1 MHKNNLKAMIFQ
13 LNKSNQSDS
22 RYQQFIQFT
31 KHLNRPDIKIGL
43 ILPDQTNTSFDVKI
57 DPLMQAAMSLGI
69 PPSETMIF
77 LSQSEDIRI
86 SRDNGFALIAGWKS
100 TANEDKLLFQKGA
113 DILIG
118 KLDLLN
124 PKWIDYWFNHHP
136 TQLFESKKYF
146 PAETEGLSINPHY
159 LYTGPEIMKRKEKPV
174 FFFDYDGT
182 LTPIV
187 QRPSLAKLASS
198 MKNILLQLSKKYH
211 LALISGREREDL
223 IDQVGIPDIFY
234 AGNHGLDINGPG
246 ISMTFPL
253 VKKYLPIIENISHH
267 LDQALSSI
275 PGVILEKKKMSVA
288 IHYRMV
294 SIEDLP
300 ELKSIL
306 KNSLKGKLKHI
317 RILKGKKVFE
327 FLPNIGWNKGKAIIW
342 MMNIMK
348 LSWSDHRVFF
358 LGDDTTDEDAF
369 RILRTRG
376 TGILIAE
383 KARISAADYRLS
395 SPEEVK
401 NWMQCFLD

>member
-1 MHKNNLKAMIFQ
+1 MYKSNLKAIIFQ

-31 KHLNRPDIKIGL
+31 KHLNCPDIKIGL
-43 ILPDQTNTSFDVKI
+43 ILPDRINISSDVKI
-57 DPLMQAAMSLGI
+57 DPLMQAAISLGI

-77 LSQSEDIRI
+77 LSQPKDIRI

-100 TANEDKLLFQKGA
+100 TVNEDELLFQKGA

-118 KLDLLN
+118 KLDFLN
-124 PKWIDYWFNHHP
+124 SKWINYWFNHHP
-136 TQLFESKKYF
+136 AQLFESKKNF
-146 PAETEGLSINPHY
+146 PAKIEGFSVNPHY
-159 LYTGPEIMKRKEKPV
+159 LCTGPEIMKRKEKPV

-187 QRPSLAKLASS
+187 QRPNLAKLAFS

-211 LALISGREREDL
+211 LALISGRKKEDL

-253 VKKYLPIIENISHH
+253 VKKYLPIIENITHH
-267 LDQALSSI
+267 LDKALSSF
-275 PGVILEKKKMSVA
+275 PGVILEKKKISVA

-294 SIEDLP
+294 SKEDLP
-300 ELKSIL
+300 ELRSIL
-306 KNSLKGKLKHI
+306 KNSLKGKLKYI

-327 FLPNIGWNKGKAIIW
+327 FLPNIEWNKGKAIIW
-342 MMNIMK
+342 IMNTLG
-348 LSWSDHRVFF
+348 LSWAEHRVFY

-369 RILRTRG
+369 RVLRTRG
-376 TGILIAE
+376 IGILVSE
-383 KARISAADYRLS
+383 KTRKSSADFRLS

-401 NWMQCFLD
+401 KWIQSFLY